1 MVAASH
7 TSVAEREGIRNRIAE
22 IERQLDEHR
31 YRPGPWELVLKDL
44 RALHPDERAE
54 LKGEVSRISGKLH
67 RRDGRA
73 TLSLTAGL
81 AIEGALTV
89 IATVLI
95 IVAQQNHSNL
105 LGIIAAA
112 IWVMTFQPLLKIG
125 VGYLL
130 GVEYEYAYLYGA
142 EPRFKMRYG
151 DFIAAPRWARI
162 LLHLSGTVGSP
173 LGAWLATIC
182 LPNDLTIAID
192 VCWVLFWIV
201 VAVNVASFLLALGG
215 VRRLGPFKASYSSGG
230 AAALDLR
237 EGLEMK

>member
-31 YRPGPWELVLKDL
+31 YRPGPWEQLLKDL
-44 RALHPDERAE
+44 RALPRDERAA
-54 LKGEVSRISGKLH
+54 LKEEISRVSSKLH

-73 TLSLTAGL
+73 TLSLMAGIS
-81 AIEGALTV
+81 IEAALTV

-95 IVAQQNHSNL
+95 IIAQQNHSNL
-105 LGIIAAA
+105 LAIIAAA
-112 IWVMTFQPLLKIG
+112 IWIMTFQPLLKIG

-142 EPRFKMRYG
+142 EPRFKMRHG
-151 DFIAAPRWARI
+151 DFIAAPRWSRI
-162 LLHLSGTVGSP
+162 VLHLSGMVGSP

-192 VCWVLFWIV
+192 VCWVLFWLV

-215 VRRLGPFKASYSSGG
+215 VRRLGPFKANSSSGG

-237 EGLEMK
+237 EGLEM

>member
-1 MVAASH
+1 MVVASH
-7 TSVAEREGIRNRIAE
+7 TAVTEREGIRNRIAE

-44 RALHPDERAE
+44 RALHPDERVE
-54 LKGEVSRISGKLH
+54 LKDEVSRVSSKLH

-73 TLSLTAGL
+73 TISLTIGL
-81 AIEGALTV
+81 SIEAALTA

-105 LGIIAAA
+105 CGIIAAG
-112 IWVMTFQPLLKIG
+112 IWIMTFQPLLKIA

-162 LLHLSGTVGSP
+162 VLHLSGTVGSP
-173 LGAWLATIC
+173 FGAWLATIC

-215 VRRLGPFKASYSSGG
+215 VRRLGPFKSRYSSGG